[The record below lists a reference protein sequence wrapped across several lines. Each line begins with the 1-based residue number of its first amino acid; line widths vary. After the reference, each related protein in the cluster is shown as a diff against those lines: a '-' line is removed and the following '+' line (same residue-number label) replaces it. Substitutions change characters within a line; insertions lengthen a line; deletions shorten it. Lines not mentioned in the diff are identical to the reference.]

1 MNVEIRHKQYESYVV
16 QKHMNDNQQA
26 LHKAFR
32 ATRPDYVESPPSSPS
47 SGTYSYGKWSKG
59 FADWQAFDEVTSHPT
74 VAASVAQGKKPMAPQ
89 DDKEDDEDYISGFK
103 DEDEDEDDE

>member
-1 MNVEIRHKQYESYVV
+1 MNVEICHKQYESYVV